1 MRIWWRHTTTGRHQ
15 PVSVST
21 LTRTTRVLQHA
32 GTNAASERH
41 KNTAMTIPQE
51 HQSLNI
57 EFGLISNGTT
67 GRAERTKNHSHA
79 EVNGRLPRT
88 TVAMPTVMLPTHRK
102 SRPHH
107 SDNHRSNSSGG
118 CSCSMARLSRWTILG
133 LVVFYANEL
142 SSSFKFFHPTVRSTP
157 HVRGDYSSI
166 RGIHDL
172 QSSHIRPKCFVSSCV
187 LLCALVDAA

>member
-1 MRIWWRHTTTGRHQ
+1 VRIWWRAAHN
-15 PVSVST
+15 PVST

-32 GTNAASERH
+32 GTNTASERH
-41 KNTAMTIPQE
+41 NNTAMTIPQE

-57 EFGLISNGTT
+57 EFGIISNGNTS
-67 GRAERTKNHSHA
+67 RAERTKNHSHA
-79 EVNGRLPRT
+79 EVNERLPRT
-88 TVAMPTVMLPTHRK
+88 TVAMPTVTLSTHRK

-107 SDNHRSNSSGG
+107 SDNHRSNSSG